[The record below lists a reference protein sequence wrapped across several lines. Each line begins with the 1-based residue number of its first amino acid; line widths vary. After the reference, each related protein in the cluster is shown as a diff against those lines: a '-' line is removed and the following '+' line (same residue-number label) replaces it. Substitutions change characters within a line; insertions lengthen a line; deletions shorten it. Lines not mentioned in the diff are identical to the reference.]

1 MPIKP
6 KIIVITGPTAS
17 GKSAVAIEVAQAI
30 TADIINADSMAFYK
44 GFDIGSAK
52 PSNFDRQLVNHH
64 LLDVVAPDSD
74 FTCADF
80 VKLAHPIIRRLYALG
95 RFSLVV
101 GGTGLYI
108 RSLTKGI
115 FNGPGRDD
123 AYRRY
128 LIEQESAGIDLHKML
143 TKLDP
148 QSAMKIKPSDRA
160 RIERALEVLH
170 LTGVGISYHQQLH
183 KLADRPYDF
192 ITIIIDR
199 PADEL
204 NQIIK
209 TRTERMFKEGLIE
222 ETRELLNTGYSP
234 QLKPFKSVGYLEAT
248 EFIAHR
254 LTLQEAI
261 ESTIK
266 RTKQLVKRQRTWL
279 RGQCPGGLWMK
290 PVATKIT
297 KVIRDFLALR

>member
-1 MPIKP
+1 LPIKP